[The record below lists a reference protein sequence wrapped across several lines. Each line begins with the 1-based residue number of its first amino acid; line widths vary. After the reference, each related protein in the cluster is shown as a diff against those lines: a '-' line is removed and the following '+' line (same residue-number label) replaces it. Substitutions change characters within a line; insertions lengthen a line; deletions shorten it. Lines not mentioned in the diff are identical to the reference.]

1 MQEVSPVRRTLG
13 FLLRDTSRLMRRRF
27 VQRSREVGL
36 PLNRSEASVLV
47 HVDRDPGMSQAQ
59 LAEQLDLEPISLVRL
74 IDSLQEAGLIER
86 RAHAHD
92 RRIRTLWLTEAA
104 RPILA
109 QVRAVAE
116 EVRAQALA
124 DIPEAERE
132 ALLDLL
138 ETVRGNLASRV
149 IGCANA
155 AVRAGTTTEMAGGA
169 RVGTARP
176 QDGDGLSPVGVGADA
191 HQRTAP

>member
-1 MQEVSPVRRTLG
+1 MQDVSPVRRTLG

-27 VQRSREVGL
+27 VQRAREVGL
-36 PLNRSEASVLV
+36 PVNRSEAAVLV
-47 HVDRDPGMSQAQ
+47 HVDREPGQSQAQ

-116 EVRAQALA
+116 EVRALALA
-124 DIPEAERE
+124 GIPEAAQE
-132 ALLDLL
+132 ALLELL
-138 ETVRGNLASRV
+138 GTVQGNLATQ
-149 IGCANA
+149 GCGLLASE
-155 AVRAGTTTEMAGGA
+155 VRDGDAETLPPVVMRKKVV
-169 RVGTARP
+169 RVG
-176 QDGDGLSPVGVGADA
+176 
-191 HQRTAP
+191 